1 MVIQMGKRNEIELHS
16 DRAKIA
22 ELMHRGITSPSEL
35 MDIINNGRPQ
45 KKHISRQTISNDI
58 EWLKEQYRD
67 SAMYDFNEAWHQTLA
82 QYNDLLKVAW
92 AEFYALKEW
101 KITVTKEGHD
111 QDAEEIEEFNAIMG
125 EDKTPTPDSVLAEAR
140 TMKSIIKKEKIVSSP
155 VAYLQLIER
164 IIEKIAKM
172 KGVDGTSKIAFTDS
186 QGKDV
191 PSAIDDVLNAINRM
205 TPIADEEHSFIEAEP
220 ELLTEGENDSTVT

>member
-1 MVIQMGKRNEIELHS
+1 MAGKRNEIELYQ
-16 DRAKIA
+16 DRAKVA

-35 MDIINNGRPQ
+35 MDHINNGRPRN
-45 KKHISRQTISNDI
+45 KHVSRQTIANDI
-58 EWLKEQYRD
+58 EWLKSQYRE

-101 KITVTKEGHD
+101 KLTVTQEGHD
-111 QDAEEIEEFNAIMG
+111 QDLEDIEQFNEIMG
-125 EDKTPTPDSVLAEAR
+125 EDKNPTADSVLSEAR

-155 VAYLQLIER
+155 ATYLQLIER

-172 KGVDGTSKIAFTDS
+172 KGVDGTNKIALTDAK
-186 QGKDV
+186 GKDI
-191 PSAIDDVLNAINRM
+191 PSATDDILAAINRM
-205 TPIADEEHSFIEAEP
+205 TTPADGDHDYIEVEP
-220 ELLTEGENDSTVT
+220 ELLTEGEDVPVS

>member
-1 MVIQMGKRNEIELHS
+1 MAGKRNEIELYQ

-35 MDIINNGRPQ
+35 MDHVNAGRP
-45 KKHISRQTISNDI
+45 KNKHVSRQTIANDI
-58 EWLKEQYRD
+58 EWLREQYRE

-92 AEFYALKEW
+92 AEFYALKDW
-101 KITVTKEGHD
+101 KLTITKEGHD
-111 QDAEEIEEFNAIMG
+111 PEAEEIEQFNEIMG
-125 EDKTPTPDSVLAEAR
+125 QDKDLTAESVLADAK

-164 IIEKIAKM
+164 VIEKIAKM
-172 KGVDGTSKIAFTDS
+172 KGVDGTSKIALTDS
-186 QGKDV
+186 KGEDL
-191 PSAIDDVLNAINRM
+191 PSVTEGILATLKKISTPPKEDYID
-205 TPIADEEHSFIEAEP
+205 AEIISP
-220 ELLTEGENDSTVT
+220 ELLTEGSDVSAT